1 MKSLSLFFAATLAA
15 ATVLPA
21 IQAEN
26 PSVQAPSKL
35 PAGMFRTLGNQI
47 IDKHGNPVR
56 LSCVY
61 WLGMNVKDGHL
72 INMSAPF
79 KGIQANMDAIAAT
92 GFNCV
97 RVDFNNITLHDDGAP
112 ALLSELDQV
121 VAAAAKANLR
131 VIINDHS
138 NEGLRG
144 TVPDVSCTA
153 QQANGLWYDV
163 GGATDG
169 TDGCKNPGHTTQ
181 DLFQSDWVS
190 LASRYAHND
199 TVIGFDLWNEP
210 IGSHGHS
217 LWGGGSDRDIH
228 RMFQTVGSALLSKD
242 PSKLIFAECPLAI
255 YDPATLYD
263 GATVGSAPWGDCT
276 GVKKLPVVFTVNGQT
291 IKNKVVYDVH
301 LYSNAV
307 DDYVRLF
314 GPSNSPTA
322 IKAMNESFGFLEFQ
336 NIAPVFDG
344 ESGTGFQKNPDDEGW
359 ADMLVKYLN
368 GELGSVRG
376 PAFSGNQQGMGIAW
390 MSWNTP
396 FTKEGDDD
404 LGILNLDGSRIEKQ
418 LKIVKPLLYYPRPK
432 VSSKARTLSSRKEL
446 NKGN

>member
-1 MKSLSLFFAATLAA
+1 MANVTEPEGISNMKTIDLLCASTLLSAALLTG
-15 ATVLPA
+15 
-21 IQAEN
+21 IHAEN
-26 PSVQAPSKL
+26 PSGLAPSKL
-35 PAGMFRTLGNQI
+35 PAVMFSTLGNQI
-47 IDKHGNPVR
+47 IDRNQNPVR
-56 LSCVY
+56 LSSAY
-61 WLGMNVKDGHL
+61 WLGLNVKHGRL
-72 INMSAPF
+72 IDIDRPF
-79 KGIQANMDAIAAT
+79 KGIQANLDAIAAT

-228 RMFQTVGSALLSKD
+228 QMYETVGSAILSKD
-242 PSKLIFAECPLAI
+242 PNKLIFAECPLAI
-255 YDPATLYD
+255 YEPTTLYD
-263 GATVGSAPWGDCT
+263 GTTVGSAPWGDCT
-276 GVKKLPVVFTVNGQT
+276 GVKALPVVFTVNGHA
-291 IKNKVVYDVH
+291 IKNKVVYGVH
-301 LYSNAV
+301 LYANSVADIARLFKGSSSNA
-307 DDYVRLF
+307 L
-314 GPSNSPTA
+314 A
-322 IKAMNESFGFLEFQ
+322 IKAMNESFGFLESQ
-336 NIAPVFDG
+336 NIAPVWNG
-344 ESGTGFQKNPDDEGW
+344 EGGTGFREDPDDEDW
-359 ADMLVKYLN
+359 ANMLVKYLN
-368 GELGSVRG
+368 GKLGSGGG
-376 PAFSGNQQGMGIAW
+376 PIFTGNQQGM
-390 MSWNTP
+390 
-396 FTKEGDDD
+396 
-404 LGILNLDGSRIEKQ
+404 
-418 LKIVKPLLYYPRPK
+418 V
-432 VSSKARTLSSRKEL
+432 
-446 NKGN
+446 